1 MTILHFVASSP
12 EALFLLKKMLQK
24 LPPESLSELKTMDGD
39 TPLTSAV
46 MSGNLEAAKLLVS
59 KNPDLPNIWDNDN
72 RLPLH
77 YAANKGHKEMTLFLL
92 SKTSDNNPSPDGRHP
107 SLFDQDCGLQLLA
120 DLIQANLFGITL
132 DLVKTRPKL
141 ACASIS
147 RQAILFQPLFIKYR
161 ELVALSHLGPLE
173 RIIYDCICVA
183 VTEDDDIPLLHNSGG
198 DDDIP
203 LLHNSGGDDENLI
216 KATKYHFDFG
226 MLYKRIS
233 STFGK
238 VPQKIWDV
246 LKYLDPRFK
255 QIHDMKLTHMQM
267 IELVKLML
275 AKVPWGSKASSLVK
289 QSFLAAM
296 KSGFYELVYE
306 MIMTCPNLV
315 HHNNQDGRN
324 VFQLA
329 ALYRQDKILKLMLKM
344 GNYKKVEK
352 KGIDPFE
359 IRLEWGKIDK
369 FGNTIL
375 HLAAMLQ
382 PSSQISGAALRMQRE
397 LQWFRAVEEFVHP
410 SLHEKR
416 NAENLTPRELFT
428 KEHRKL
434 VKEGEEWMKT
444 TAEFCTVVATLIA
457 TMVFGAAFTV
467 PGGNN
472 DQGFP
477 IFLHKTSFLI
487 FAISDALALFF
498 SSTSVLMFLGI
509 LTARYAEEDFLK
521 SLPRKLCYGL
531 IFLFFSLVFLMAA
544 FSSGLYIVLF
554 KRLEWV
560 AIPIAALAFLTLL
573 TYAFWQFPLIVEI
586 YYSTYRYNISLG
598 D

>member
-24 LPPESLSELKTMDGD
+24 LPPESLSELKTTDGD

-77 YAANKGHKEMTLFLL
+77 YAANKGHKEMSLFLL

-120 DLIQANLFGITL
+120 DLIQANLFGVTL
-132 DLVKTRPKL
+132 DLMKTRPKL

-147 RQAILFQPLFIKYR
+147 RQAILFPPLFIKYR
-161 ELVALSHLGPLE
+161 ELVTLNRLGPLE
-173 RIIYDCICVA
+173 QIIYDCIRVA
-183 VTEDDDIPLLHNSGG
+183 ATEDDDIPLLH
-198 DDDIP
+198 D
-203 LLHNSGGDDENLI
+203 SGGDDENLI
-216 KATKYHFDFG
+216 MASKYHFAFG
-226 MLYKRIS
+226 MLYKKIS
-233 STFGK
+233 SAFGK

-246 LKYLDPRFK
+246 LKYLGPRLK
-255 QIHDMKLTHMQM
+255 QIHDMKLVHMQM

-275 AKVPWGSKASSLVK
+275 AKVPWGSKASGLVK
-289 QSFLAAM
+289 LSFLPAM
-296 KSGFYELVYE
+296 KSGFHELVYE

-315 HHNNQDGRN
+315 HHNDQDGRN

-352 KGIDPFE
+352 KDTGPFE
-359 IRLEWGKIDK
+359 FVSVRMEWGKIDK
-369 FGNTIL
+369 YGNTIL

-382 PSSQISGAALRMQRE
+382 PSSQISGAALQMQRE
-397 LQWFRAVEEFVHP
+397 LQWFKAVEEFVHP
-410 SLHEKR
+410 SLHEKH
-416 NAENLTPRELFT
+416 NLDNLTPRELFT
-428 KEHRKL
+428 KEHRRL

-444 TAEFCTVVATLIA
+444 TAESCTVVATLIA
-457 TMVFGAAFTV
+457 TMVFGAAFQV

-477 IFLHKTSFLI
+477 IFLHETSFLI

-521 SLPRKLCYGL
+521 SLPRKLFYGL
-531 IFLFFSLVFLMAA
+531 IFLFFSLVYVMAT
-544 FSSGLYIVLF
+544 FSSGLYIVLCN
-554 KRLEWV
+554 RLDWV
-560 AIPIAALAFLTLL
+560 AIPIATLASLTLL

-586 YYSTYRYNISLG
+586 YYSTYRYKIHL
-598 D
+598 